1 MRRKIFSIWSILL
14 VLVVSIGVL
23 GSGCPGDGVRYDL
36 TMAVNPLGSGTATDL
51 TGGSPYAAGTAVNIT
66 ATALGSYQFVKWTSS
81 AGGTFADI
89 YDETTTF
96 TMPAQNVTVTAHFV
110 EPLDHFL
117 AYDLP
122 QEQDYVGKEVSLKDQ
137 FVDITVTVEW
147 TLAFFNP
154 AAKNLTESWPEILH
168 PDYHLTCYGFNY
180 TPTQYWSVQVENQF
194 GQQWLEI
201 WGPVALAVPTQKL
214 VPGGHQMPVGLDHF
228 LVYLVMP
235 PQPTPDIPVVVK
247 DQFCPPEGEP
257 VMVWSAV
264 QFFVPV
270 QKTVGSEVTPI
281 TNPLA
286 HLLFYG
292 ITGAQVS
299 YPEVQVANQF
309 LAQTLTLGEPANKL
323 GVPTLKLD
331 FHESQGQ

>member
-1 MRRKIFSIWSILL
+1 MKKRFYAIWSVLL
-14 VLVVSIGVL
+14 VLVISIAVL
-23 GSGCPGDGVRYDL
+23 VPGCNGDGERYDL
-36 TMAVNPLGSGTATDL
+36 TMAVAPPGSGTATDL
-51 TGGSPYAAGTAVNIT
+51 TGASPYASGTAVNIT
-66 ATALGSYQFVKWTSS
+66 ATALGSYQFVKWT
-81 AGGTFADI
+81 APAGTFADPNAA
-89 YDETTTF
+89 TTTF

-117 AYDLP
+117 LYGVP
-122 QEQDYVGKEVSLKDQ
+122 EEEDYVGEVVSLKDQ
-137 FVDITVTVEW
+137 FADITVQVEW
-147 TLAFFNP
+147 TLAFSNP
-154 AAKNLTESWPEILH
+154 AAKNLTESWSPILH
-168 PDYHLTCYGFNY
+168 PDYHLTVYGFNY
-180 TPTQYWSVQVENQF
+180 TPTQYWKVQVENQF

-214 VPGGHQMPVGLDHF
+214 VPGDHGFPEGLDHF

-235 PQPTPDIPVVVK
+235 PQPTPEIPVVVK
-247 DQFCPPEGEP
+247 DQFCPPEGEA
-257 VMVWSAV
+257 VTVWSAV
-264 QFFVPV
+264 EFFVPV

-286 HLLFYG
+286 HLVFYE

-309 LAQTLTLGEPANKL
+309 LAQNITLGKPANKL

-331 FHESQGQ
+331 FYELQG